1 MAGSSKGRGK
11 KSAPSVKAPGP
22 RVNTPLFFLLAALL
36 LFFGG
41 YYDFLVFAAAAVLAV
56 LLALHARRTGGLTLP
71 KGPVPW
77 LLLGLVLCALLTLP
91 AAVSPGMALT
101 GVLRWLAALL
111 FFLYAATFTQEE
123 RGLMLDSVAWQGAIM
138 AVLSVCLFLGTLL
151 SGGQDANG
159 RIDGFFQYANTYAL
173 FLLVCLALLAG
184 KDRRQRLDWPAMA
197 ALLVG
202 LFLTGSR
209 GVFLLLAAA
218 GVCWAVYRLVVKKQV
233 RPVLLGTAGVVLAAA
248 LAVVFSGGM
257 VLDRLEAITLE
268 SSSLNGRLLYYLDGL
283 RMLAQCPFGV
293 GRGGYL
299 YLQPLVQTGPYILKS
314 IHNEYLQA
322 ALDGGI
328 LSGVLLLALVCAVVF
343 RRGAPPRERVVAALL
358 GLHACIDFDFQFFA
372 MLCLLLL
379 CGVGGERR
387 TVAVKKPA
395 VLAAG
400 GILTA
405 VFAFFTLPYSLSFFG
420 NSRGAYALWPV
431 DLSLAEERLQHCAD
445 LDEAGEIAD
454 AILCQTSLSMLAWDC
469 KFAQAAAA
477 ADYPSMT
484 SYRYQYL
491 QLNPYRPEVYEEMT
505 TLLENACDQAPEGLD
520 LYQTLAEQ
528 TARLLEEVYARTSPL
543 AYKIADRPDFSF
555 RPALLIRL
563 ETITEER

>member
-11 KSAPSVKAPGP
+11 KSAPTVKAPGP

-36 LFFGG
+36 FLFGG
-41 YYDFLVFAAAAVLAV
+41 YYDFLVFAAAAVLTV
-56 LLALHARRTGGLTLP
+56 LLALHVRRTGGLTLP

-138 AVLSVCLFLGTLL
+138 ALLSVCLFLGTLL

-218 GVCWAVYRLVVKKQV
+218 GVCWAVYQLVVKKQV

-343 RRGAPPRERVVAALL
+343 RRGAPPRERAVAALL

-445 LDEAGEIAD
+445 LEEAGEIAD

-505 TLLENACDQAPEGLD
+505 TLLENACALAPEGLD

>member
-11 KSAPSVKAPGP
+11 KPAPSVKAPGP

-36 LFFGG
+36 LLFGG

-173 FLLVCLALLAG
+173 FLLICLALLAG

-218 GVCWAVYRLVVKKQV
+218 GICWAVYRLVVKKQV
-233 RPVLLGTAGVVLAAA
+233 RPVLLGAAGVVLAAA

-322 ALDGGI
+322 ALDGGV
-328 LSGVLLLALVCAVVF
+328 LSGILLLALVWAVVF
-343 RRGAPPRERVVAALL
+343 RQGAPLRERAAAALL

-445 LDEAGEIAD
+445 LEEAGEIAD

>member
-1 MAGSSKGRGK
+1 MATKGK
-11 KSAPSVKAPGP
+11 KSARTPKAAGP

-36 LFFGG
+36 LLFGG
-41 YYDFLVFAAAAVLAV
+41 YYDFLIFAAAAVLAV
-56 LLALHARRTGGLTLP
+56 LLALHIRRTGGLTLP

-77 LLLGLVLCALLTLP
+77 LLLGLVLCAGLTLP

-123 RGLMLDSVAWQGAIM
+123 RALMLDSVAWQGAMMGTVSI
-138 AVLSVCLFLGTLL
+138 CLFLGTLL
-151 SGGQDANG
+151 TGGEDANG

-173 FLLVCLALLAG
+173 FLLVCLALMAG
-184 KDRRQRLDWPAMA
+184 KAKRQRLDWPAMA
-197 ALLVG
+197 VLLLG
-202 LFLTGSR
+202 IFLTGSR
-209 GVFLLLAAA
+209 GIFLLLAAA
-218 GVCWAVYRLVVKKQV
+218 GLCWAVYRLAVKKQV
-233 RPVLLGTAGVVLAAA
+233 RPVLLGAAGVILAAG
-248 LAVVFSGGM
+248 LAVALSGGM
-257 VLDRLEAITLE
+257 VLNRLEAITLE

-283 RMLAQCPFGV
+283 ELLARHPFGV

-299 YLQPLVQTGPYILKS
+299 YLQPVVQTGPYILKS

-322 ALDGGI
+322 ALDGGV

-343 RRGAPPRERVVAALL
+343 RRGAPLRERAAAALL

-379 CGVGGERR
+379 CGVGGEGR

-405 VFAFFTLPYSLSFFG
+405 VFACFTLPYGLSFFG
-420 NSRGAYALWPV
+420 NSRGAYALWPF

-445 LDEAGEIAD
+445 LEEAGEIAD
-454 AILCQTSLSMLAWDC
+454 AILCKTSLSMLAWDC
-469 KFAQAAAA
+469 KFAQAAAE
-477 ADYPSMT
+477 ADYPSMVT
-484 SYRYQYL
+484 YRYQYL

-505 TLLENACDQAPEGLD
+505 TLLENACVQAPEGLD
-520 LYQTLAEQ
+520 IYQTLAEQ
-528 TARLLEEVYARTSPL
+528 TAVLLEEVYARTSPL
-543 AYKIADRPDFSF
+543 AYKIADAPDFSF

-563 ETITEER
+563 ESITEER

>member
-11 KSAPSVKAPGP
+11 KSAPTVKAPGP

-36 LFFGG
+36 FLFGG
-41 YYDFLVFAAAAVLAV
+41 YYDFLVFAAAAVLTV
-56 LLALHARRTGGLTLP
+56 LLALHVRRTGGLTLP

-138 AVLSVCLFLGTLL
+138 ALLSVCLFLGTLL

-218 GVCWAVYRLVVKKQV
+218 GVCWAVYQLVVKKQV

-322 ALDGGI
+322 ALDGGV
-328 LSGVLLLALVCAVVF
+328 LSGVLLLALVWAVVF
-343 RRGAPPRERVVAALL
+343 RRGTPPRERAVAALL

-505 TLLENACDQAPEGLD
+505 TLLENACNQAPEGLD